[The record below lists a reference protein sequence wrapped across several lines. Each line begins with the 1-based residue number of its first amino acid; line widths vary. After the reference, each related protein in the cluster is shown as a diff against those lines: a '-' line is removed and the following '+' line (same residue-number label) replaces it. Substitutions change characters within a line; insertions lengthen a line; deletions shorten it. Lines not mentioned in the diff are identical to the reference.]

1 MEVKLLATI
10 QMTKSKNNFAL
21 IDLFSDIEIKNF
33 FAKYSNGFSG
43 LKIENLQDVQVQ
55 PAYDKKS
62 MHDDKKPLSRW
73 ANFGCY
79 RGGGLGQSFNPF
91 TTGNIEKL
99 DFWDS
104 NK

>member
-55 PAYDKKS
+55 PAYTRKGPE
-62 MHDDKKPLSRW
+62 H
-73 ANFGCY
+73 A
-79 RGGGLGQSFNPF
+79 
-91 TTGNIEKL
+91 
-99 DFWDS
+99 
-104 NK
+104 